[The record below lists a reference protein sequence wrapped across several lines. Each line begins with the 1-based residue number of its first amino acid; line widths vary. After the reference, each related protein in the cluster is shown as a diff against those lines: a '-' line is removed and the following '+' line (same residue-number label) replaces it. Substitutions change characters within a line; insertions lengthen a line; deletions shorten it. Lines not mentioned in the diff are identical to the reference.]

1 MTDVRKRRRRGKSG
15 IKRMFET
22 NWKND
27 SNNDHGGKQMTQTED
42 V

>member
-1 MTDVRKRRRRGKSG
+1 MTDVRKRRGKSVRGKR
-15 IKRMFET
+15 KVET

-27 SNNDHGGKQMTQTED
+27 SNNVQKEKQMTQTED